1 MSGGRSADQRSGAG
15 RVFAVL
21 EAFEGTPGPIR
32 LSELAR
38 RADLPVSTAHRLVN
52 ELVGWDA
59 LERTADNRYRLG
71 HRVWRLGATTSWERQ
86 LRRTCAR
93 FTHRLAGE
101 LGHAVAVSALH
112 GDRLICLDT
121 VAGQHP
127 TVELARA
134 GDELPLFATSAGKLL
149 LASVNRERFAG
160 LTAGGIPRLTRRS
173 LTSLGVLTRQLEFA
187 RRNGYA
193 LAFGESAVGQASVSV
208 PIAGAAPL
216 ALTVLTPIHHPD
228 PSRLVSP
235 LRGAA
240 DTIGRA
246 LALSA

>member
-1 MSGGRSADQRSGAG
+1 
-15 RVFAVL
+15 VFAVL
-21 EAFEGTPGPIR
+21 EAFEGGPGPLR

-38 RADLPVSTAHRLVN
+38 RAGLPVSTVHRLVG
-52 ELVGWDA
+52 ELLEWGA
-59 LERTADNRYRLG
+59 LERTSDNRYRLG
-71 HRVWRLGATTSWERQ
+71 QRVWRLGATTSWDRQ

-101 LGHAVAVSALH
+101 TGHAVAVSTLH

-149 LASVNRERFAG
+149 LASLSRERFAG
-160 LTAGGIPRLTRRS
+160 LTAAGIPRLTRRS
-173 LTSLGVLTRQLEFA
+173 LTSLGVLARQLEFA
-187 RRNGYA
+187 RRHGYA
-193 LAFGESAVGQASVSV
+193 LAFGESADGQASVSV

-228 PSRLVSP
+228 PARLVPP

-246 LALSA
+246 LACSA